1 MPLDS
6 IHNVIH
12 QLEQQPRWHSRGQF
26 RQVLNHWTAVVG
38 EGVARQA
45 APVRLDQDVL
55 HVAVANPMW
64 AQTLT
69 LERLRILA
77 KLNDRL
83 HLNLSDIRFSSGDW
97 YRQKKSLQPA
107 KSPASTGS
115 NPEPELPEW
124 LRQHPSFEPQAIP
137 RSVQRPDTPQSSFQR
152 WADMTQ
158 QLAAQQPLCP
168 QCHCRCPKGEL
179 NRWGRCS
186 ICAVQGFK
194 GPVGRHS
201 V

>member
-1 MPLDS
+1 MPLNS
-6 IHNVIH
+6 INSVIH
-12 QLEQQPRWHSRGQF
+12 HLEQQPRWRG
-26 RQVLNHWTAVVG
+26 RGEYRRVLNSWSAVVG

-55 HVAVANPMW
+55 YVAVANPMW

-83 HLNLSDIRFSSGDW
+83 QLQLQDIRFSSGDW
-97 YRQKKSLQPA
+97 YKHNKAGTSA
-107 KSPASTGS
+107 KAAVSAL
-115 NPEPELPEW
+115 PEVPEW
-124 LRQHPSFEPQAIP
+124 LRQHPCFEPRAIP
-137 RSVQRPDTPQSSFQR
+137 RSPQRPQTATESFER
-152 WADMTQ
+152 WASLTQ

-168 QCHCRCPKGEL
+168 QCQCPCPLGEL
-179 NRWGRCS
+179 KRWGRCS
-186 ICAVQGFK
+186 ICAVHGLK

>member
-6 IHNVIH
+6 IHAVIY
-12 QLEQQPRWHSRGQF
+12 QLEQQPRWRSRGQF

-55 HVAVANPMW
+55 HVAVVNPMW

-97 YRQKKSLQPA
+97 YRQKAGKTTA
-107 KSPASTGS
+107 APASAS
-115 NPEPELPEW
+115 AELPEW
-124 LRQHPSFEPQAIP
+124 LRQHPSYEPRAIP
-137 RSVQRPDTPQSSFQR
+137 RLAQRPQTPEESFER
-152 WADMTQ
+152 WAGMTQ

-168 QCHCRCPKGEL
+168 QCQCHCPMGEL
-179 NRWGRCS
+179 KRWRRCS
-186 ICAVQGFK
+186 ICAVKSLK

>member
-6 IHNVIH
+6 IHTVIH
-12 QLEQQPRWHSRGQF
+12 QLEQQPRWRSRGQF

-55 HVAVANPMW
+55 HVAVVNPMW

-77 KLNDRL
+77 KLNDCL
-83 HLNLSDIRFSSGDW
+83 NLNLSDIRFSSGDW
-97 YRQKKSLQPA
+97 YRQNKSGKIA
-107 KSPASTGS
+107 AAPASS
-115 NPEPELPEW
+115 SPELPEW
-124 LRQHPSFEPQAIP
+124 LRQHPSYEPRAIP
-137 RSVQRPDTPQSSFQR
+137 RSLQRPQTPAESFER
-152 WADMTQ
+152 WAGMTQ

-168 QCHCRCPKGEL
+168 QCQCPCPTGEL
-179 NRWGRCS
+179 KRWGRCS
-186 ICAVQGFK
+186 ICAVEGLK

>member
-12 QLEQQPRWHSRGQF
+12 QLEQQPRWRRRGEF
-26 RQVLNHWTAVVG
+26 RRVLNQWTSVVG

-45 APVRLDQDVL
+45 APMRIDQDVL
-55 HVAVANPMW
+55 HVAVVNPMW
-64 AQTLT
+64 AQTLM
-69 LERLRILA
+69 LERLRIVA

-83 HLNLSDIRFSSGDW
+83 NLNLSDIRFSSGDW
-97 YRQKKSLQPA
+97 YRQNKSNLPA
-107 KSPASTGS
+107 QVPISSPS
-115 NPEPELPEW
+115 ELPEW

-137 RSVQRPDTPQSSFQR
+137 RSVQRPETPQASFDR
-152 WADMTQ
+152 WTALTQ

-168 QCHCRCPKGEL
+168 QCHCHCPGGEL
-179 NRWGRCS
+179 KRWGKCS
-186 ICAVQGFK
+186 ICAAKGFK

>member
-1 MPLDS
+1 MSLDS

-12 QLEQQPRWHSRGQF
+12 QLERQPRWRGRGQF
-26 RQVLNHWTAVVG
+26 RQILNHWAVVVG

-45 APVRLDQDVL
+45 APVRLDHDVL
-55 HVAVANPMW
+55 HVAVINPMW

-83 HLNLSDIRFSSGDW
+83 KLNLRDIRFSSGDW
-97 YRQKKSLQPA
+97 HRQKQAGP
-107 KSPASTGS
+107 SPSATPRSPS
-115 NPEPELPEW
+115 DLPEW

-137 RSVQRPDTPQSSFQR
+137 TSLQRPQTAEESFER
-152 WADMTQ
+152 WATMTQ
-158 QLAAQQPLCP
+158 QLATQQPHCP
-168 QCHCRCPKGEL
+168 QCQCHCPAGEL
-179 NRWGRCS
+179 KRWGRCS
-186 ICAVQGFK
+186 ICAVKTLK

-201 V
+201 R

>member
-12 QLEQQPRWHSRGQF
+12 QLEQQPRWRSRGQF
-26 RQVLNHWTAVVG
+26 RQVLNQWAAVVG

-55 HVAVANPMW
+55 HVAVVNPMW

-83 HLNLSDIRFSSGDW
+83 HLHLTDIRFSSGDW
-97 YRQKKSLQPA
+97 YRQKKSPQPA
-107 KSPASTGS
+107 QNSPPS
-115 NPEPELPEW
+115 PEELPEW
-124 LRQHPSFEPQAIP
+124 LRQHPCFEPRVIP
-137 RSVQRPDTPQSSFQR
+137 QIQQRPETAEESFDR
-152 WADMTQ
+152 WAGMTQ

-168 QCHCRCPKGEL
+168 QCRCHCPKGEL
-179 NRWGRCS
+179 QRWGRCS
-186 ICAVQGFK
+186 ICAVKGFK
-194 GPVGRHS
+194 GPVGRHDK
-201 V
+201 

>member
-1 MPLDS
+1 MALDS
-6 IHNVIH
+6 IHTVIH
-12 QLEQQPRWHSRGQF
+12 QLEQQPRWRSRGQF
-26 RQVLNHWTAVVG
+26 RQVLNQWTAVVG

-55 HVAVANPMW
+55 YVAVVNPMW

-83 HLNLSDIRFSSGDW
+83 HLSLSDIRFSSGDW
-97 YRQKKSLQPA
+97 YRQKKSAQPA
-107 KSPASTGS
+107 TTPVSAGA
-115 NPEPELPEW
+115 ELPQW
-124 LRQHPSFEPQAIP
+124 LRQHPSFEPQTIP
-137 RSVQRPDTPQSSFQR
+137 RSLQRPQTSQESFER
-152 WADMTQ
+152 WAAMTQ
-158 QLAAQQPLCP
+158 QLATQQPLCP
-168 QCHCRCPKGEL
+168 KCGCPCPGGEL
-179 NRWGRCS
+179 KRWGRCS
-186 ICAVQGFK
+186 VCAVQGFK

>member
-12 QLEQQPRWHSRGQF
+12 QLEKQPRWRSRGQF
-26 RQVLNHWTAVVG
+26 RQVLNSWAAVVG

-45 APVRLDQDVL
+45 APMRLDQDVL
-55 HVAVANPMW
+55 HVAVINPMW

-69 LERLRILA
+69 LERVRILA
-77 KLNDRL
+77 KLNARL
-83 HLNLSDIRFSSGDW
+83 QLNLSDIRFSSGDW
-97 YRQKKSLQPA
+97 YRQNRSAPA
-107 KSPASTGS
+107 APASPA
-115 NPEPELPEW
+115 ELPPW
-124 LRQHPSFEPQAIP
+124 LQQHPSYEPRAIP
-137 RSVQRPDTPQSSFQR
+137 RSTQRPQTPEESFER
-152 WADMTQ
+152 WAGMTQ

-168 QCHCRCPKGEL
+168 QCHCHCPSGEL
-179 NRWGRCS
+179 KRWGRCS
-186 ICAVQGFK
+186 ICAVKGLK

>member
-1 MPLDS
+1 MALDS
-6 IHNVIH
+6 IHTVIH
-12 QLEQQPRWHSRGQF
+12 HLEQQPRWRGRGQF
-26 RQVLNHWTAVVG
+26 RQVLNQWTAVVG

-55 HVAVANPMW
+55 HVAVVNPMW

-69 LERLRILA
+69 LERLRILT

-83 HLNLSDIRFSSGDW
+83 HLDLRDIRFSSGDW
-97 YRQKKSLQPA
+97 YRHNKAAQTGQSGPA
-107 KSPASTGS
+107 PATR
-115 NPEPELPEW
+115 PPDLPEW
-124 LRQHPSFEPQAIP
+124 LRQHPCFEPRTIPRGQQRPSTAEESFE
-137 RSVQRPDTPQSSFQR
+137 R
-152 WADMTQ
+152 WAGMTQ

-168 QCHCRCPKGEL
+168 QCRCHCPVGEL
-179 NRWGRCS
+179 KRWGRCC
-186 ICAVQGFK
+186 ICAVQGLK

>member
-1 MPLDS
+1 MSLDS
-6 IHNVIH
+6 IHSVIH
-12 QLEQQPRWHSRGQF
+12 QLEQQPRWRSRGQF
-26 RQVLNHWTAVVG
+26 RQVLNQWTAVVG

-55 HVAVANPMW
+55 HVAVVNPMW

-83 HLNLSDIRFSSGDW
+83 SLNLSDIRFSSGDW
-97 YRQKKSLQPA
+97 YRQKKSSQPTQT
-107 KSPASTGS
+107 PAASGS
-115 NPEPELPEW
+115 NSGAALPEW
-124 LRQHPSFEPQAIP
+124 LRQHPSYEPQVIP
-137 RSVQRPDTPQSSFQR
+137 PSAQRPQTSQESFAR
-152 WADMTQ
+152 WATMTQ

-168 QCHCRCPKGEL
+168 QCTCPCPRGEI

-186 ICAVQGFK
+186 VCAGQGFK

>member
-6 IHNVIH
+6 IHTVIH
-12 QLEQQPRWHSRGQF
+12 QFEQQPRWRRRGQF
-26 RQVLNHWTAVVG
+26 RQVLNSWAEVVG
-38 EGVARQA
+38 VGVARQA
-45 APVRLDQDVL
+45 TPVRLDQDVL
-55 HVAVANPMW
+55 HVAVINPMW

-83 HLNLSDIRFSSGDW
+83 RLSLHDIRFSSGDW
-97 YRQKKSLQPA
+97 YRQNKSAQPA
-107 KSPASTGS
+107 RSQPYSPS
-115 NPEPELPEW
+115 ELPEW
-124 LRQHPSFEPQAIP
+124 LRQHPCFEPRAIP
-137 RSVQRPDTPQSSFQR
+137 VANQRPQTAVESFDR
-152 WADMTQ
+152 WATVTQ

-168 QCHCRCPKGEL
+168 QCHCHCPTGEL
-179 NRWGRCS
+179 KRWGRCS
-186 ICAVQGFK
+186 ICAVKGLK

>member
-1 MPLDS
+1 MSLDS
-6 IHNVIH
+6 LHTVIH
-12 QLEQQPRWHSRGQF
+12 QLEQQPRWRSRGQF
-26 RQVLNHWTAVVG
+26 RHILNQWTAVVG

-83 HLNLSDIRFSSGDW
+83 QLNLSDIRFSSGDW
-97 YRQKKSLQPA
+97 YRQNKQNQP
-107 KSPASTGS
+107 SPATRPDPQ
-115 NPEPELPEW
+115 NLPEW

-137 RSVQRPDTPQSSFQR
+137 RSPLPPQTPAESFQR
-152 WADMTQ
+152 WAELTQ
-158 QLAAQQPLCP
+158 HLAAHQPRCP
-168 QCHCRCPKGEL
+168 QCRCPCPMGEL
-179 NRWGRCS
+179 KRWGRCS
-186 ICAVQGFK
+186 ICAAQGFR
-194 GPVGRHS
+194 GPVGS
-201 V
+201 YSPPPP

>member
-6 IHNVIH
+6 IHAVIR
-12 QLEQQPRWHSRGQF
+12 QLEQQPRWRSRGLF
-26 RQVLNHWTAVVG
+26 RQVLNQWAAVVG

-55 HVAVANPMW
+55 HVAVVNPMW

-83 HLNLSDIRFSSGDW
+83 NLNLSDIRFSSGDW
-97 YRQKKSLQPA
+97 YRQNKSGKITA
-107 KSPASTGS
+107 APASS
-115 NPEPELPEW
+115 AAELPEW
-124 LRQHPSFEPQAIP
+124 LRQHPSYEPRAIP
-137 RSVQRPDTPQSSFQR
+137 RSLQRPQTPEESFER
-152 WADMTQ
+152 WAGMTQ

-168 QCHCRCPKGEL
+168 QCQCHCPTGEL
-179 NRWGRCS
+179 KRWGRCS
-186 ICAVQGFK
+186 ICAIKGLK

>member
-12 QLEQQPRWHSRGQF
+12 QLEQQPRWRSRGQF
-26 RQVLNHWTAVVG
+26 RQVLNQWTAVVG

-64 AQTLT
+64 AQTLS
-69 LERLRILA
+69 LERRRILA

-83 HLNLSDIRFSSGDW
+83 NLNLHDIRFSSGDW
-97 YRQKKSLQPA
+97 YRQNKSAQP
-107 KSPASTGS
+107 SPAAVFS
-115 NPEPELPEW
+115 PADLPDW
-124 LRQHPSFEPQAIP
+124 LRQHPSFEPRAIP
-137 RSVQRPDTPQSSFQR
+137 VSNQRPQTPEESFDR
-152 WADMTQ
+152 WATLTQ
-158 QLAAQQPLCP
+158 QLAAQQPRCP
-168 QCHCRCPKGEL
+168 QCRCACPLGEL
-179 NRWGRCS
+179 KRWGRCS
-186 ICAVQGFK
+186 ICAAQGFK

>member
-6 IHNVIH
+6 LRNVIN
-12 QLEQQPRWHSRGQF
+12 QFEQQPRWRSRGQF
-26 RQVLNHWTAVVG
+26 RQVLNGWAAVVG

-55 HVAVANPMW
+55 HVAVVNPMW

-69 LERLRILA
+69 LERVRILA

-83 HLNLSDIRFSSGDW
+83 QLNLSNIRFSSGDW
-97 YRQKKSLQPA
+97 YRQNKSTQA
-107 KSPASTGS
+107 AASTS
-115 NPEPELPEW
+115 SVALPEW
-124 LRQHPSFEPQAIP
+124 LRQHPCFEPRAIPVSNQRPQTAAESFE
-137 RSVQRPDTPQSSFQR
+137 R
-152 WADMTQ
+152 WATLTQ

-168 QCHCRCPKGEL
+168 QCHCHCPTGEIK
-179 NRWGRCS
+179 RWGRCS
-186 ICAVQGFK
+186 ICAVKRLK

>member
-12 QLEQQPRWHSRGQF
+12 QLEQQPRWRSRGQF
-26 RQVLNHWTAVVG
+26 RRVLNQWAAVVG

-55 HVAVANPMW
+55 HVAVVNPMW

-69 LERLRILA
+69 LERRHILT

-83 HLNLSDIRFSSGDW
+83 QLQLSDIRFSSGDW
-97 YRQKKSLQPA
+97 YRHNKSTPA
-107 KSPASTGS
+107 APALDNSQ
-115 NPEPELPEW
+115 LPAW
-124 LRQHPSFEPQAIP
+124 LWQHPCFEPRAIP
-137 RSVQRPDTPQSSFQR
+137 QIRQRPETAAESFDR
-152 WADMTQ
+152 WAGMTQ
-158 QLAAQQPLCP
+158 QLAAHQPLCP
-168 QCHCRCPKGEL
+168 QCRCHCPQGEL
-179 NRWGRCS
+179 QRWGRCS
-186 ICAVQGFK
+186 ICAVKGFK